1 MTNIQDKSQEN
12 ISVTCMD
19 QRIFVFVCLFRT
31 LFLLAQLC
39 LSLHCTQHDTIVDVY
54 RRMSQEKH
62 ETKLLGEEMEV
73 ASPKSA

>member
-12 ISVTCMD
+12 ISVTCIE
-19 QRIFVFVCLFRT
+19 QKIFVFVCLFRT
-31 LFLLAQLC
+31 LCLFAQLC
-39 LSLHCTQHDTIVDVY
+39 LSLHCTQHDTNVDVY